1 MGMKNK
7 NNKKMILDNEAWGG
21 IYKKFRSKLVNGLNG
36 HYCLAD
42 REDAV
47 EFAFDKLMHRK
58 DIAAYGEK
66 YPQCESDWLSHLHWQ
81 ARSFLSRIRC
91 RSERHAKYVEFASQ
105 ELENMF
111 APGLQGFAMD
121 AEARQDAL
129 ARALEIFK
137 AEQDVSLRDFKVF
150 ILRERFQIPAKEV
163 AARLGISL
171 KNVNV
176 IKHRIGKLL
185 KKHGPDCYARALG
198 EGFNLAA

>member
-1 MGMKNK
+1 
-7 NNKKMILDNEAWGG
+7 MILDNEAWGG

-58 DIAAYGEK
+58 DIEAYGEK
-66 YPQCESDWLSHLHWQ
+66 YPQCENDWLSHLHWQ
-81 ARSFLSRIRC
+81 ARSFLSRIRS
-91 RSERHAKYVEFASQ
+91 RSERHAKYVETASQ
-105 ELENMF
+105 ELENML
-111 APGLQGFAMD
+111 APGLQGLAMD
-121 AEARQDAL
+121 AEIRQDAL

-137 AEQDVSLRDFKVF
+137 SEQDVSFRDFRVF
-150 ILRERFQIPAKEV
+150 VLREHSQIPAKEV

-171 KNVNV
+171 ENVNV

-185 KKHGPDCYARALG
+185 KKYGPDCYARALG